1 MKTYAAC
8 QSRAFMTGVFTF
20 VAGEHFLLCVIL
32 PSTHLKLKGRGEEIC
47 MWTIVLEN
55 NFNAWK
61 EVSFFFKIRHLSF
74 MSVMST
80 LK

>member
-1 MKTYAAC
+1 
-8 QSRAFMTGVFTF
+8 MTGVFTF

-47 MWTIVLEN
+47 MWTVVLEN

-61 EVSFFFKIRHLSF
+61 EVSSSKLDIL
-74 MSVMST
+74 V
-80 LK
+80 LWVLC